1 MRIADLWIGHGKK
14 SISDLYM
21 KVKNETAKRKDLCV
35 KAGLGFEVLA
45 VPRVVKSKVEAA

>member
-21 KVKNETAKRKDLCV
+21 KVKNETSKRKELCV
-35 KAGLGFEVLA
+35 KTGLGFEVPQ
-45 VPRVVKSKVEAA
+45 VIKVVKSKVEAA